1 MYHSLGKGN
10 SPDVQMN
17 NSEKNLE
24 THKAGAQSV
33 TLTYIFIPPGRYLLG
48 LKWQDN
54 GCSCVAST
62 ATWTPLLEAQTF
74 ILPRL
79 SYM

>member
-1 MYHSLGKGN
+1 MYHCLGKGN
-10 SPDVQMN
+10 IPDAQIN
-17 NSEKNLE
+17 KLEKTLE
-24 THKAGAQSV
+24 TQKAGAQSV

-62 ATWTPLLEAQTF
+62 TT
-74 ILPRL
+74 
-79 SYM
+79 